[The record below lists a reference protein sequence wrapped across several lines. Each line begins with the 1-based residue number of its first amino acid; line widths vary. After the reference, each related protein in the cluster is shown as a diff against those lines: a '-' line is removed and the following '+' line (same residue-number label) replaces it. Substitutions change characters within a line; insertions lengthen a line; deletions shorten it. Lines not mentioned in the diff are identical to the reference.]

1 MVFKPFGLHPAPL
14 YWITA
19 GTAVLLLVLTGFML
33 QVAVRG
39 SRLEYRLEDHG
50 LVIVWGRGIAVPYG
64 DIEAVHRME
73 GRPRVRRQV
82 GTAVGGLNVGRFHVE
97 GVGSVRLYGGRVRD
111 HLVIVDAGSRGRF
124 ALTPD
129 DPDRFVAELTARL
142 PRPR

>member
-14 YWITA
+14 YWLTGA
-19 GTAVLLLVLTGFML
+19 TAVLMLVLSAFML

-39 SRLEYRLEDHG
+39 SRLEYRLDDDG
-50 LVIVWGRGIAVPYG
+50 LTIVWGRGITVPYG
-64 DIEAVHRME
+64 DIEEVRRME
-73 GRPRVRRQV
+73 GQPRVRRQV

-97 GVGSVRLYGGRVRD
+97 GVGSVRLYGGRVRN

-142 PRPR
+142 SRPR